1 MSKNFH
7 RNVQI
12 AVEGGRAVEGSEM
25 VALIVLQGDSSR
37 SKKGVNVLRLETC
50 HGLRTAA
57 VDGAMAPR
65 ERRSGR
71 MSILVDVEVKEYVSD
86 TNRVVS

>member
-25 VALIVLQGDSSR
+25 VVLIVLQGESPR

-71 MSILVDVEVKEYVSD
+71 MSILGGCESEGICV
-86 TNRVVS
+86 